1 MKKTTLRIGDTIIG
15 DNIEI
20 ADNFFTRL
28 RGLMFRKNLPENNG
42 LLIYP
47 CNSIHMFCM
56 NFPIDVLFV
65 NKQDEIVDYLENFGI
80 NKVSKIYP
88 NAKYVVELPAGTIKN
103 KKITKNQKI
112 LIENY

>member
-1 MKKTTLRIGDTIIG
+1 MKKVTLRINDLIIG

-28 RGLMFRKNLPENNG
+28 RGLMFRKELTENQG

-56 NFPIDVLFV
+56 NFPLDILFV
-65 NKQDEIVDYLENFGI
+65 NKQDEIIDYLENFEI

-88 NAKYVVELPAGTIKN
+88 SSKYVVELPAGTIKN
-103 KKITKNQKI
+103 KNIKKNQKI
-112 LIENY
+112 LLENY

>member
-1 MKKTTLRIGDTIIG
+1 MKKVILRINDTIIG
-15 DNIEI
+15 NNIEI
-20 ADNFFTRL
+20 ADNFLTRL
-28 RGLMFRKNLPENNG
+28 RGLMFRKELPNGCG

-65 NKQDEIVDYLENFGI
+65 NKQDEIIDYLENFEI

-88 NAKYVVELPAGTIKN
+88 SSKYVVELPAGTIKN
-103 KKITKNQKI
+103 KNIKKNQKI
-112 LIENY
+112 LLENY